1 MREHSFPTLGEAV
14 QFVFECTG
22 LLAQKHSQSNVLAS
36 ETAKKTIQTKISRL
50 AKEEGNLEQAISE
63 IILYLRDLILEA
75 TQDLRVVNAL
85 MEVFNDIYE
94 TYLNT
99 LNEEGTYLTKKE
111 TVKWFIQYWMSD
123 SVIKAV
129 HKHALM
135 HGLTL
140 SELICPSNI
149 HWWLPKFDD
158 KKIEWPLETA
168 WRWIYSIS
176 NTSQSRFHNPNDA
189 EGRAQQNAENAS
201 RWFNRGRLPQWG
213 ELQENLEFS
222 VQQLTECSD
231 TRYQRTLS
239 SKDIHSIKITLFFAR
254 MATEI
259 FQKINNAFGGD
270 FTKKLSHQMQ
280 AQNRR
285 MLKFNQNIKNN
296 IGGQLA
302 QIEHLMVPD
311 YYSFWFYKV
320 HNYWQNYSEHMF
332 DEAKYFQKIWLRRNG
347 KPFSFSEL
355 KALSQRFDSVFL
367 AIFLRESKREPD
379 DQLFSFSKFYLE
391 GRALRK
397 QTNLSL
403 SDVINYEK
411 AIREKGLSSRL
422 SWLVEWM
429 HATRSYRNE
438 EYSVAYEHYK
448 KTFELSKHGVGKDS
462 YLIANQ
468 YAESCAKNN
477 KWSEFKKLI
486 KWANFNNVKI
496 RWHRGFDES
505 DEGAK
510 YAYEILKIAN
520 YSV

>member
-1 MREHSFPTLGEAV
+1 MKEHSFPTLGEAV
-14 QFVFECTG
+14 QIIFECTG
-22 LLAQKHSQSNVLAS
+22 LLAQKHNQSNVLAG

-63 IILYLRDLILEA
+63 VSLCLRDLIYEA

-85 MEVFNDIYE
+85 MGVFNDIYE
-94 TYLNT
+94 TYLHT
-99 LNEEGTYLTKKE
+99 LNEEGTYLSKKE
-111 TVKWFIQYWMSD
+111 TVKWLIQYWMSD

-140 SELICPSNI
+140 SELMCPNNI
-149 HWWLPKFDD
+149 HWWLPKFDGE
-158 KKIEWPLETA
+158 KFEWPLETV

-176 NTSQSRFHNPNDA
+176 NTSRSRFHNPNDA
-189 EGRAQQNAENAS
+189 EGRARQNTENAS

-239 SKDIHSIKITLFFAR
+239 SKDIHSIKIALFFAR

-259 FQKINNAFGGD
+259 FQKINNAFGDD
-270 FTKKLSHQMQ
+270 FTKKLSHQMR

-285 MLKFNQNIKNN
+285 MLKFNQSIKCN
-296 IGGQLA
+296 IGVQLA

-311 YYSFWFYKV
+311 YYSYWLYKV
-320 HNYWQNYSEHMF
+320 HNYWQNYSDHMIG
-332 DEAKYFQKIWLRRNG
+332 EAEYFQTIWLSRNG

-355 KALSQRFDSVFL
+355 KALSQRFDSIFL
-367 AIFLRESKREPD
+367 AIFLRESKRESD
-379 DQLFSFSKFYLE
+379 DQLFSFGKFYLE
-391 GRALRK
+391 GKALRK
-397 QTNLSL
+397 KTNLSL
-403 SDVINYEK
+403 SEIIDYEES
-411 AIREKGLSSRL
+411 ISVNGLGSRL

-438 EYSVAYEHYK
+438 EHGVAYGHK
-448 KTFELSKHGVGKDS
+448 KHLSFLSIV
-462 YLIANQ
+462 L
-468 YAESCAKNN
+468 
-477 KWSEFKKLI
+477 
-486 KWANFNNVKI
+486 VKTA
-496 RWHRGFDES
+496 S
-505 DEGAK
+505 
-510 YAYEILKIAN
+510 
-520 YSV
+520 